1 VKILVV
7 YYSRTGNTEKI
18 GNEIAKIL
26 KADTEQIIDKKDR
39 SGSIGWVVAGKDGMG
54 KKLTKIETVKKDPAK
69 YDLVIVGT
77 PVWVNMTPA
86 VRTYLRKFKGK
97 FKLTA
102 FYCTKGGSNANIFPD
117 MEEESG
123 SKAKTTMEILDKE
136 IKEDSYKEKV
146 KNFTSQ
152 L

>member
-1 VKILVV
+1 MV

-77 PVWVNMTPA
+77 PVLVNMTPA

-97 FKLTA
+97 FK
-102 FYCTKGGSNANIFPD
+102 
-117 MEEESG
+117 
-123 SKAKTTMEILDKE
+123 
-136 IKEDSYKEKV
+136 
-146 KNFTSQ
+146 
-152 L
+152 